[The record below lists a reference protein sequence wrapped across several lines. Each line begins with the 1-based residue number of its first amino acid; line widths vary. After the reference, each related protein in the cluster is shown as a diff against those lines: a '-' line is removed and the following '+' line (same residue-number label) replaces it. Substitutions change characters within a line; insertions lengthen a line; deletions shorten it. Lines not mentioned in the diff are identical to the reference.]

1 MCGIG
6 LIINLNTNKNTIS
19 KHLDTIHKTQKHR
32 GPDFKSKKI
41 YNLGNNIFLGLCHQR
56 LSIIDL
62 SSKSNQ
68 PIEFCNGR
76 YVLIYNGEIY
86 NYKELKKSLKNIKN
100 KKKFGDTLT
109 LTKFWE
115 KFKEN
120 CFAKFRGMWAIII
133 YDKKKREVTLCRD
146 RFGIKPL
153 YIYKDNNQIICT
165 SEIRAI
171 LNIIKSDEL
180 NIEAVNNYLYLGI
193 TNYSTE
199 TFFKN
204 ISSLKTGIVCK
215 IKITSKDLI
224 FFEDKKIF
232 NKKYKKKIN
241 NFNEAVSKYGEKIT
255 HSVKNHFESDVEVGL
270 LLSGG
275 LDSNG
280 ILYTAKKLNKKLKT
294 FSIFSNSKYSEEKL
308 IKLSTKNTGNKNFF
322 YRMNDDNDFKINKI
336 IKVSYINE
344 YPLLSTSALAHYKL
358 MKLANKKK
366 IKVLLTGQG
375 ADEILLGYR
384 KFIFFFLKDLL
395 IKKKILS
402 FFKYFLYF
410 LKNSEIFS
418 SFNFSDAKKYIK
430 CINLNTNKSLFSHKI
445 TKLENIS
452 FYKNLQSRILK
463 DQKQYSIPALLNY
476 EDKISMSCGIE
487 MRVPYL
493 DEDLVDF
500 LNSLNN
506 NYKFHKGVIKSISKK
521 FFENTLP
528 NEIIKNKK
536 RIGFTL
542 PQNNMYANK
551 NKIEIFK
558 KFNNSIAFKKKLI
571 DKKNFINSLR
581 GMTPYSKENK
591 EMDRTIFFLSWSK
604 AFEKNII

>member
-1 MCGIG
+1 
-6 LIINLNTNKNTIS
+6 
-19 KHLDTIHKTQKHR
+19 
-32 GPDFKSKKI
+32 
-41 YNLGNNIFLGLCHQR
+41 
-56 LSIIDL
+56 
-62 SSKSNQ
+62 
-68 PIEFCNGR
+68 
-76 YVLIYNGEIY
+76 
-86 NYKELKKSLKNIKN
+86 
-100 KKKFGDTLT
+100 
-109 LTKFWE
+109 
-115 KFKEN
+115 
-120 CFAKFRGMWAIII
+120 
-133 YDKKKREVTLCRD
+133 
-146 RFGIKPL
+146 
-153 YIYKDNNQIICT
+153 
-165 SEIRAI
+165 
-171 LNIIKSDEL
+171 
-180 NIEAVNNYLYLGI
+180 
-193 TNYSTE
+193 
-199 TFFKN
+199 
-204 ISSLKTGIVCK
+204 
-215 IKITSKDLI
+215 
-224 FFEDKKIF
+224 
-232 NKKYKKKIN
+232 
-241 NFNEAVSKYGEKIT
+241 
-255 HSVKNHFESDVEVGL
+255 
-270 LLSGG
+270 
-275 LDSNG
+275 
-280 ILYTAKKLNKKLKT
+280 LKT
-294 FSIFSNSKYSEEKL
+294 FSIFSNSKFSEEKL
-308 IKLSTKNTGNKNFF
+308 IQLSTKRTGSKNFF
-322 YRMNDDNDFKINKI
+322 YRMNDDNDFKIKKI

-375 ADEILLGYR
+375 ADETLLGYR

-395 IKKKILS
+395 IKKKLLS
-402 FFKYFLYF
+402 FSKYFFYF

-418 SFNFSDAKKYIK
+418 SFNFTDAKRYIK
-430 CINLNTNKSLFSHKI
+430 FINLNANKSLFSHKI

-452 FYKNLQSRILK
+452 FYKNLHSRILK

-521 FFENTLP
+521 FFENILP

-542 PQNNMYANK
+542 PQNNMYTNK

-558 KFNNSIAFKKKLI
+558 NFNNSIAFEKKII

-581 GMTPYSKENK
+581 EMTRYTKENK